1 MYNFYNHKSLMLLV
15 AMICTFS
22 LSAQV
27 QVTLELGDGTTF
39 GPYQAFTASFG
50 PELTACA
57 GGFDGAAE
65 LYIEPNGSTL
75 GCDTVSTTT
84 TDVAGKIAIIDR
96 GVCGFVVKVLNAQ
109 NAGATGVII
118 VSDNRDPGG
127 MGGEDDRITIP
138 SVLISM
144 ADGDQLKANIG
155 AEDAVVS
162 VGGATTE
169 FDTRD
174 IVLWGNEAGQGD
186 FTDGLNGWTAVNY
199 TECAADSIE
208 GFTLFQWAPSGDAP
222 DGAYGAGSITSPTNC
237 GGAVSF
243 QSDFFDN
250 DGIQGNFGNGPCAAN
265 QAGAL
270 ISPTIDIS
278 GSPDAAGIAVSFYQS
293 ARQFQST
300 YWVGWSID
308 DGATWDSLQINQDYE
323 TNAAASNEFER
334 INLPNEVIGASNL
347 RVKFVL
353 DPANYYFWLIDDVRI
368 VEREANNLALTDFF
382 AIPPNAITPQ
392 SQIEPFGFLADI
404 QNLGA
409 RNQASATL
417 NVTIFGPSDDIVYTE
432 DLLLD
437 GGIGSDSLLEN
448 QVLGTTFTPEEIG
461 LYRGVYTVSLD
472 PELEDFNED
481 DNQQEFFFF
490 VSETTF
496 AKEYSL
502 ESGEALAAVSP
513 GGDFTDWAYG
523 NYFYV
528 PNGDGYEVNTVSFGI
543 GNVEEIAGLS
553 VTVLIYKWEDL
564 NENGVS
570 EADER
575 DPIGFIDYEI
585 TGEET
590 NNQPITVD
598 FTEEGVLLEDDTEY
612 LVMLLANGPI
622 TISASGGVVDYLATL
637 TLTDGQ
643 GDIRYSG
650 FFGDNADIDGDFS
663 PDVGFTPFVRMEINT
678 VGVNTEEVLA
688 QEHGMELFPNPT
700 SSQVTLDLKL
710 EEAAQ
715 QVDVRVYSITGQLML
730 QDRLQN
736 IQAQQ
741 FNYNVENLANGVY
754 LMEVTTDFGVRTLKF
769 EVAR

>member
-1 MYNFYNHKSLMLLV
+1 
-15 AMICTFS
+15 
-22 LSAQV
+22 
-27 QVTLELGDGTTF
+27 
-39 GPYQAFTASFG
+39 
-50 PELTACA
+50 
-57 GGFDGAAE
+57 
-65 LYIEPNGSTL
+65 
-75 GCDTVSTTT
+75 
-84 TDVAGKIAIIDR
+84 
-96 GVCGFVVKVLNAQ
+96 
-109 NAGATGVII
+109 
-118 VSDNRDPGG
+118 
-127 MGGEDDRITIP
+127 
-138 SVLISM
+138 
-144 ADGDQLKANIG
+144 
-155 AEDAVVS
+155 
-162 VGGATTE
+162 
-169 FDTRD
+169 
-174 IVLWGNEAGQGD
+174 
-186 FTDGLNGWTAVNY
+186 
-199 TECAADSIE
+199 
-208 GFTLFQWAPSGDAP
+208 
-222 DGAYGAGSITSPTNC
+222 
-237 GGAVSF
+237 
-243 QSDFFDN
+243 
-250 DGIQGNFGNGPCAAN
+250 
-265 QAGAL
+265 
-270 ISPTIDIS
+270 
-278 GSPDAAGIAVSFYQS
+278 
-293 ARQFQST
+293 
-300 YWVGWSID
+300 
-308 DGATWDSLQINQDYE
+308 
-323 TNAAASNEFER
+323 
-334 INLPNEVIGASNL
+334 
-347 RVKFVL
+347 VKFVL